1 MKSRP
6 QGAWPG
12 SHPTHYQKDTTMTA
26 LLAIITIALAISGAS
41 PWATGITAACTIW
54 ALILDTRAALINR
67 KETT

>member
-1 MKSRP
+1 
-6 QGAWPG
+6 
-12 SHPTHYQKDTTMTA
+12 MTA